1 MKRILSLVLS
11 FVMIFSL
18 VFTVSC
24 STQEEEVFDMAFDV
38 ELEVDLTGLHFVW
51 GSEWDQEIC
60 PSRDFSI
67 VGDKIHKRFDDLQA
81 KYGCTMEVIPWEDGS
96 SRTLQE
102 LAAGLNTID
111 FLDSHASAGGIQ
123 LYRANLLV
131 ALEDIPNINLSDS
144 KFGVPRFIQYGIFD
158 GKQYG
163 FYHYAW
169 EFPPEYH
176 GVMMFNTELLHG
188 LGITTP
194 HEYKESNEWNWAN
207 FKEYLL
213 SIQEAAANA
222 GYASDFVP
230 YISGSSYSA
239 DAIGFM
245 FANGLQMIENNGNGN
260 YSFGFDCNEGY
271 AAVEFLNDLYNNG
284 LYVQKGAEVF
294 VKNQMAA
301 MMSHETYWATHFY
314 EKSSSQNYLPAQ
326 DYEYGLVGFP
336 YGPNGNEH
344 SVSGYVHHGRRLN
357 WVLNSSGKE
366 LSEIGLVMDY
376 VFSPLDD
383 SEGWYGYF
391 RDQIFYTPEDHENY
405 VYMLENV
412 NFNYGNLYLEKGY
425 DTWNAGIAS
434 AVVGRKSVSEAF
446 SSAKSAIDDAIKKN
460 VTWTF
465 DDLGIGE

>member
-1 MKRILSLVLS
+1 MKKIVSYVLSLL
-11 FVMIFSL
+11 MISSL
-18 VFTVSC
+18 FFTVSC
-24 STQEEEVFDMAFDV
+24 GAQEEEIFDVPFDV
-38 ELEVDLTGLHFVW
+38 ELEVDLTGLHFIW

-67 VGDKIHKRFDDLQA
+67 VGDKIHKRFDDLKA
-81 KYGCTMEVIPWEDGS
+81 KYGCTMEVVHWEDGS
-96 SRTLQE
+96 ARTLQE
-102 LAAGLNTID
+102 LAAGMNSID

-131 ALEDIPNINLSDS
+131 ALEDIPNIDLSDE
-144 KFGVPRFIQYGIFD
+144 KFGVPRFVQYGVFD
-158 GKQYG
+158 GKRYG

-176 GVMMFNTELLHG
+176 GVLMFNTDLLHSI
-188 LGITTP
+188 GINTP
-194 HEYKESNEWNWAN
+194 HEYKENNDWTWAN

-213 SIQEAAANA
+213 SIQDAARNA
-222 GYASDFVP
+222 GYGDDFVP
-230 YISGSSYSA
+230 YISGNSYAA

-245 FANGLQMIENNGNGN
+245 FANGLQMINSNGNGN
-260 YSFGFDCNEGY
+260 YSFGFDCPEGF
-271 AAVEFLNDLYNNG
+271 ATVEFLKDLYDNG
-284 LYVQKGAEVF
+284 LYAQKGTGVF
-294 VKNQMAA
+294 VIDQMSA
-301 MMSHETYWATHFY
+301 MMSHETYWATHYY
-314 EKSSSQNYLPAQ
+314 EKSTSQNYLPAQ

-336 YGPNGNEH
+336 YGPNGNEN

-376 VFSPLDD
+376 VFSALDD

-391 RDQIFYTPEDHENY
+391 RDQIFYTKEDHENY

-425 DTWNAGIAS
+425 DTWTSGIS
-434 AVVGRKSVSEAF
+434 AAILGNKSVSEVF
-446 SSAKSAIDDAIKKN
+446 SSSGSAIDEAIKKN

-465 DDLGIGE
+465 EELE

>member
-1 MKRILSLVLS
+1 MKKLISLVLAV
-11 FVMIFSL
+11 FFILSL

-24 STQEEEVFDMAFDV
+24 ASWEEEIFDVPFDV
-38 ELEVDLTGLHFVW
+38 EFEVDLSGLHFRW

-81 KYGCTMEVIPWEDGS
+81 KYGCTMEVVHWEDGS
-96 SRTLQE
+96 SKILQE
-102 LAAGLNTID
+102 VAAGLNTID
-111 FLDSHASAGGIQ
+111 FIDSHARAGGIQ
-123 LYRANLLV
+123 LYEANLLV
-131 ALEDIPNINLSDS
+131 SLEDITNIDLSDE
-144 KFGVPRFIQYGIFD
+144 KYGVPRFVQYGIFD

-176 GVMMFNTELLHG
+176 GVLMFNTELLHSFG
-188 LGITTP
+188 LNTP
-194 HEYKESNEWNWAN
+194 HEYKENNEWNWAN

-213 SIQEAAANA
+213 SIQEAASNA
-222 GYASDFVP
+222 GYDKNFVP
-230 YISGSSYSA
+230 YISGNSYSA

-245 FANGLQMIENNGNGN
+245 FANGLQMIESNGNGN
-260 YSFGFDCNEGY
+260 YSFGFDCAEGY
-271 AAVEFLNDLYNNG
+271 AVVDYLKDLYNNG
-284 LYVQKGAEVF
+284 LYVQKGSDVF
-294 VKNQMAA
+294 VKDQMAA
-301 MMSHETYWATHFY
+301 MMSHETYFATHYY

-326 DYEYGLVGFP
+326 DYEYGLIGFP
-336 YGPNGNEH
+336 YGPNGDAN

-366 LSEIGLVMDY
+366 FSEIGLVMDY

-391 RDQIFYTPEDHENY
+391 RDQIFYTEEDHESY

-425 DTWNAGIAS
+425 DTWTAGLSS
-434 AVVGRKSVSEAF
+434 AVTGNKSVSEVF
-446 SSAKSAIDDAIKKN
+446 SSAKTAIDEAIKKN
-460 VTWTF
+460 VTWTYE
-465 DDLGIGE
+465 DLID